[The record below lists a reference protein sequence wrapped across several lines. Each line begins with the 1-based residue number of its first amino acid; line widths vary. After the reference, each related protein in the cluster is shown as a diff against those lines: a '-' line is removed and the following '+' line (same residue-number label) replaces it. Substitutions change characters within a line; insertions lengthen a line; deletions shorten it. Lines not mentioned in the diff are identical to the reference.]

1 MNEDSVVMVVPN
13 TKEGLSAI
21 KSLAKQI
28 TEYKIYIRLVTKKE
42 FELGFAQNKKGA
54 SK

>member
-1 MNEDSVVMVVPN
+1 MDKDSVVMVVPN

-28 TEYKIYIRLVTKKE
+28 TENKIYVRLVPKKE
-42 FELGFAQNKKGA
+42 FELGYAQHKKGA